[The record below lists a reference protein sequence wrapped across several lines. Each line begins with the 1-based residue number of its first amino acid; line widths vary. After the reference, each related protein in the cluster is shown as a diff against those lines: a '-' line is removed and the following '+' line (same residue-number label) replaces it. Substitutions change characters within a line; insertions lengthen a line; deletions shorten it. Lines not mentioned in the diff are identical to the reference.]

1 MGQKKKEGLSVIFRI
16 ILMIFGYPVCSGIL
30 SSKTPLSSGDL
41 VRGSRDS
48 LRVLAET
55 RLVAPERHCV
65 VELGLGLPM
74 IKFHASKAVPGLR
87 CSSNSKNLIQFC
99 WKKKHQK
106 VQLISSWRKEIKNKR
121 SKWCPMDLRSQSPF
135 SSPSNKLC

>member
-1 MGQKKKEGLSVIFRI
+1 VLIRI
-16 ILMIFGYPVCSGIL
+16 NLMIFGYPICSGIL

-55 RLVAPERHCV
+55 RLVAPGRHCV

-99 WKKKHQK
+99 WKK
-106 VQLISSWRKEIKNKR
+106 NTKR
-121 SKWCPMDLRSQSPF
+121 SNLSVPGGKKSKTKDQNGALWL
-135 SSPSNKLC
+135 

>member
-1 MGQKKKEGLSVIFRI
+1 MFFLSVLIRI
-16 ILMIFGYPVCSGIL
+16 NLMIFGYPICSGIL
-30 SSKTPLSSGDL
+30 SSKTPWSSGDL

-99 WKKKHQK
+99 WKKTPKGPTYQFLEKRNQK
-106 VQLISSWRKEIKNKR
+106 QKIKMVPYGFKKSKSFQLSE
-121 SKWCPMDLRSQSPF
+121 
-135 SSPSNKLC
+135 